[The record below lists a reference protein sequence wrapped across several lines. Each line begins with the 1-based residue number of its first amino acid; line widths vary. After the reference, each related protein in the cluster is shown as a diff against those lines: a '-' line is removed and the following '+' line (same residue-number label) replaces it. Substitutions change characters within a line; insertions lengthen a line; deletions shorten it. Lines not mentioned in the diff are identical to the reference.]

1 MSPLCYLDG
10 DMKPPLWQE
19 EVVKTYQTVNESLPG
34 YIEVLLNISKKSIL
48 LECNEWTNRPTE
60 MYE

>member
-19 EVVKTYQTVNESLPG
+19 EVVKTYQMVNESLPG
-34 YIEVLLNISKKSIL
+34 YIEVLLNIIKSIL
-48 LECNEWTNRPTE
+48 LERNGQTDLAKC
-60 MYE
+60 MYRI